1 MATKITDLRQ
11 YWQASPDRQIRT
23 LEVIRADDLEA
34 VARERKLVVYRD
46 KLVSPKD
53 YPCAC
58 GPCDPVKCWQE
69 QPLEKKIRDRLTDK
83 PKLCPCP
90 CHTYYDGRAI

>member
-11 YWQASPDRQIRT
+11 YWLASPERQIRT
-23 LEVIRADDLEA
+23 LEVIRQEDLEA
-34 VARERKLVVYRD
+34 VARERKLLVYRD

-58 GPCDPVKCWQE
+58 WSCDPVDCWQDKTIE
-69 QPLEKKIRDRLTDK
+69 EKAQDRIAKKSKICT
-83 PKLCPCP
+83 CP
-90 CHTYYDGRAI
+90 CHTYYDGRSI